1 MDATKKSNPWLV
13 HVAKFRKENPSLSY
27 KDVLKQAKTTYTKGS
42 AISKKERKP
51 RAKKGGSVV
60 GGSVVGGSVSGGS
73 VVGGSSKT
81 EKKPRKTRKD
91 KGTKKGGKMFG
102 EDGHGIQ
109 KVPVDHV
116 TAELVKQV

>member
-42 AISKKERKP
+42 AISGGATKKEKKP
-51 RAKKGGSVV
+51 RTKK

-73 VVGGSSKT
+73 VSGGAK

>member
-42 AISKKERKP
+42 AIS
-51 RAKKGGSVV
+51 GGA
-60 GGSVVGGSVSGGS
+60 
-73 VVGGSSKT
+73 
-81 EKKPRKTRKD
+81 
-91 KGTKKGGKMFG
+91 TKKGGKMFG